1 MVVSPLLFAR
11 YGVAMTIELSPRL
24 ESALFDEAARRGTTP
39 NLLAAAW
46 IVAGLKQPLAEA
58 PQSAVSAQ
66 TLYDVLKPHI
76 DSLPPPS
83 DEPRPEWLRADNSG
97 EAFQKILEERRQQGG
112 YDLDRCGSIGRPE

>member
-1 MVVSPLLFAR
+1 MVVPPLLFAR
-11 YGVAMTIELSPRL
+11 DGVAMTIELSPQL

-46 IVAGLKQPLAEA
+46 IVAGLKQPAAEA

-76 DSLPPPS
+76 DALPPPS

-97 EAFQKILEERRQQGG
+97 EAFQKILEERRQQGR
-112 YDLDRCGSIGRPE
+112 L